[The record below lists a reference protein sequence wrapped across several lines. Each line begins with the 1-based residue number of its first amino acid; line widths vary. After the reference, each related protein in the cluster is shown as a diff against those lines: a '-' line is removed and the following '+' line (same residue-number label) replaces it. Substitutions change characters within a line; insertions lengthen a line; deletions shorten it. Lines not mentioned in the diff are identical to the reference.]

1 MFVSLKPLVLA
12 SNSPRR
18 RAYFED
24 LGLEFTVCSA
34 DIDEQPE
41 ADEDPEHLVLRL
53 ARDKA
58 LAASRLLP
66 ARWVVAADTVVCVD
80 GEVLGKPRNP
90 DEAVAMLLALAGRE
104 HTVRTGFCVTC
115 AAEGVLVRRSVIS
128 SVWFARFNEDVARA
142 YAATGEPL
150 DKAGG
155 YGIQGKGAFLV
166 ERISGSYSNIVGLP
180 LCEVLQELHRYKII
194 APLHRAG

>member
-24 LGLEFTVCSA
+24 LGLHFTVWSA
-34 DIDEQPE
+34 DVDEQLR
-41 ADEDPEHLVLRL
+41 AGEDPEHLVLRL

-58 LAASRLLP
+58 LAVCRLFPAS
-66 ARWVVAADTVVCVD
+66 WIVAADTVVCVD
-80 GEVLGKPRNP
+80 GEVLGKPR
-90 DEAVAMLLALAGRE
+90 DAEEAVAMLLALAGRE

-115 AAEGVLVRRSVIS
+115 AAEGILVRRSVVS
-128 SVWFARFNEDVARA
+128 SVWFSDFGEDVARA

-150 DKAGG
+150 DKAGA

-166 ERISGSYSNIVGLP
+166 QRISGSYSNIVGLP
-180 LCEVLQELHRYKII
+180 LCEVLRELRRYKVV
-194 APLHRAG
+194 APRHRAG